1 MSQRKKLLI
10 TGASGFI
17 GKALINSLKSK
28 YSIRILTYNLF
39 SVEILKKLFPEIS
52 DVHNISNL
60 NEIQWN
66 ELFHEV
72 DTIIHCG
79 AQTKPLKNG
88 IEPEQQ
94 FMKSNYEATIN
105 LAKSAAENGVRRFIF
120 LSSMSVYG
128 NMRQCAQFSENSP
141 LKPTN
146 AYGLSK
152 LRAEQE
158 LMGLSEKLEV
168 VIIRPPLIYG
178 PGAAGNFKKLFT
190 LVNKRMPMPLGAIK
204 NKRHFCGINNLID
217 FINLCIDAEQAKNQA
232 FLISDREAISTTD
245 LVKKISKALNKK
257 NYLIPIPHQIL
268 EKTLKFI
275 GMARLADQLLYNI
288 EIDSTKARTLLQW
301 IPPYTLEQEL
311 QLSVDHFLQNQ

>member
-1 MSQRKKLLI
+1 
-10 TGASGFI
+10 
-17 GKALINSLKSK
+17 
-28 YSIRILTYNLF
+28 
-39 SVEILKKLFPEIS
+39 FPEIS
-52 DVHNISNL
+52 DVHHTNNL
-60 NEIQWN
+60 NETQWN

-105 LAKSAAENGVRRFIF
+105 LAKSAVENGVRRFIF

-128 NMRQCAQFSENSP
+128 NMRQYTQFSEHSP

-146 AYGLSK
+146 AYGVSK

-158 LMGLSEKLEV
+158 LMEFSDELEV

-178 PGAAGNFKKLFT
+178 PGSSGNFKKLFT
-190 LVNKRMPMPLGAIK
+190 LVNKGIPMPLGAIK
-204 NKRHFCGINNLID
+204 NKRHFCGINNLVD
-217 FINLCIDAEQAKNQA
+217 FINLCIDAEQAKNEV

-245 LVKKISKALNKK
+245 LVKKISNAMNKK
-257 NYLIPIPHQIL
+257 NYLIPVPHRIL

-275 GMARLADQLLYNI
+275 GMLRLADQLLYNI
-288 EIDSTKARTLLQW
+288 EIDSTKARALLHW
-301 IPPYTLEQEL
+301 VPPYTLEQEL